1 MNLIDPYQFRDLCGG
16 ARSVAIVGNA
26 PCILDW
32 KDGARIEAADLVV
45 RFNRA
50 RTAGMEEAIGSRTDV
65 LFVNSANSLEKA
77 PPPDKLSR
85 PKCLVCFVSPQGVKT
100 KDIAPFREWAG
111 DVPVLLSF
119 GPDLLG
125 LPGATR
131 QRPLTSGTYAL
142 YTLSRVLD
150 IERLFVTGF
159 TMFGAVPGGGGKYW
173 DEPMPHAAVVHDLD
187 HEARLF
193 VALLAGFT
201 GQLETTDEI
210 VQLAAQNGV
219 RLGVAAA
226 RGRGRPRALHKR
238 IAEGLAWRVLRSGM
252 ALRRVADSK

>member
-32 KDGARIEAADLVV
+32 KNGARIDAADLVV

-65 LFVNSANSLEKA
+65 LFVNSANSLAKA
-77 PPPDKLSR
+77 PPPDKLTR
-85 PKCLVCFVSPQGVKT
+85 PKCLVCFMSPNGAKT
-100 KDIAPFREWAG
+100 KDAASFREWVG
-111 DVPVLLSF
+111 DLPILISF
-119 GPDLLG
+119 GPDLVG
-125 LPGATR
+125 LPAAPR

-142 YTLSRVLD
+142 YTLSRLLE

-173 DEPMPHAAVVHDLD
+173 EEAQPHAAVVHDLD

-193 VALLAGFT
+193 VALLAGYT
-201 GQLETTDEI
+201 GQLETTEEI

-219 RLGVAAA
+219 RLGAGAST
-226 RGRGRPRALHKR
+226 GRGRPRPLHKR